1 MSEIVFISLSE
12 ILKWSFFFFFF
23 FFQGMKPMT
32 IHVVDLL
39 EDLNPSINEE
49 SKVSSVNQRMRLL
62 GTLLQQPQ
70 VWQSTFSL
78 SLFFLNC
85 YFSFFF
91 TLFPFTL
98 FNSLQYYA
106 HVHQFYRECI
116 SCIHLF
122 CRECMS
128 HGNVD

>member
-85 YFSFFF
+85 YFSFFLLYALSLCL
-91 TLFPFTL
+91 TNCNIMHMCI
-98 FNSLQYYA
+98 NST
-106 HVHQFYRECI
+106 E
-116 SCIHLF
+116 
-122 CRECMS
+122 
-128 HGNVD
+128 NVYHAYICSAENACHMAM